1 MKSITQNSPWALPR
15 PLFIQAPM
23 EDVTDSVFRQM
34 LLHTAPPDIFFTE
47 FTNVDGVFSD
57 GASNVIH
64 RLVHTPQEK
73 PLIAQIWGHKPE
85 NYFNGAQYAKKN
97 GFAGIDIN
105 MGCPQKDVIKKGL
118 CAALIDNHEQARK
131 VIEATIA
138 GASEGDIPIPVS
150 VKTRIGL
157 KKNTLSVWL
166 PFLLSFD
173 LAAITLHGRTA
184 TEMSRVPAHWDV
196 IAEAVKIRDSLNPK
210 LVIIGNGDVKDRT
223 DGLEKIAQ
231 TGVDG
236 VMIGRGMLENIYAF
250 DEDPSKNDRLSVKQ
264 KINLLLKH
272 LELFEKT
279 WNQPDAFQKREY
291 TLKKYYKIYIK
302 SFEGASELREKLMH
316 AASLKET
323 QEILINY
330 VAREEASASSQ

>member
-1 MKSITQNSPWALPR
+1 MKSKILSSPWALPK

-34 LLHTAPPDIFFTE
+34 FLHTSPPDIFFTE
-47 FTNVDGVFSD
+47 FTNVEGVFSE
-57 GASNVIH
+57 GASKVIH
-64 RLVHTPQEK
+64 RLVHTKNET

-85 NYFNGAQYAKKN
+85 NYFNGAQYAKKH

-105 MGCPQKDVIKKGL
+105 MGCPKKEVIKKGL
-118 CAALIDNHEQARK
+118 CSAMIDNHDQARK

-138 GASEGDIPIPVS
+138 GASEGDNPIPVS

-157 KKNTLSVWL
+157 KKNTLSEWL

-184 TEMSRVPAHWDV
+184 AEMSKVPAHWDV
-196 IAEAVKIRDSLNPK
+196 IAEAVKMRNAADSKIL
-210 LVIIGNGDVKDRT
+210 IIGNGDVKDRT
-223 DGLEKIAQ
+223 DGLQKIAQ

-236 VMIGRGMLENIYAF
+236 VMIGRGILENIFAF
-250 DEDPSKNDRLSVKQ
+250 DVDPSKNERLTVSE

-279 WNQPDAFQKREY
+279 WTAPDAFHKKEY

-302 SFEGASELREKLMH
+302 SFDGASELRENLMN
-316 AASLKET
+316 AKSLEET
-323 QEILINY
+323 RDVLKAELANKNQG
-330 VAREEASASSQ
+330 

>member
-64 RLVHTPQEK
+64 RLVHTDQEK

-85 NYFNGAQYAKKN
+85 NYYNGAKYAQKN

-118 CAALIDNHEQARK
+118 CAALIENHDQARK

-138 GASEGDIPIPVS
+138 GASEGDNPIPVS

-157 KKNTLSVWL
+157 KKNTLAVWL

-173 LAAITLHGRTA
+173 LAALTLHGRTA
-184 TEMSRVPAHWDV
+184 AEMSKVPAHWDV
-196 IAEAVKIRDSLNPK
+196 IAEAVRIRDSLGSK
-210 LVIIGNGDVKDRT
+210 TLIIGNGDVKNRT

-250 DEDPSKNDRLSVKQ
+250 DADPSKNDRLSVGQ
-264 KINLLLKH
+264 KIKLLLKH
-272 LELFEKT
+272 LELFEET
-279 WNQPDAFQKREY
+279 WSQPDAFQKREY

-302 SFEGASELREKLMH
+302 SFDGASELREVLMN
-316 AASLKET
+316 ATSLKET
-323 QEILINY
+323 QEILKKY
-330 VAREEASASSQ
+330 LMS

>member
-64 RLVHTPQEK
+64 RLVHTDQEK

-85 NYFNGAQYAKKN
+85 NYYNGAKYAQKN

-118 CAALIDNHEQARK
+118 CAALIENHDQARK

-138 GASEGDIPIPVS
+138 GASEGDNPIPVS

-157 KKNTLSVWL
+157 KKNTLAVWL

-173 LAAITLHGRTA
+173 LAALTLHGRTA
-184 TEMSRVPAHWDV
+184 AEMSKVPAHWDV
-196 IAEAVKIRDSLNPK
+196 IAEAVRIRDSLGSK
-210 LVIIGNGDVKDRT
+210 TLIIGNGDVKNRT

-250 DEDPSKNDRLSVKQ
+250 DEDPSKNDRLSVGQ
-264 KINLLLKH
+264 KIKLLLKH
-272 LELFEKT
+272 LELFEET
-279 WNQPDAFQKREY
+279 WSQPDAFQKREY

-302 SFEGASELREKLMH
+302 SFDGASELREVLMN
-316 AASLKET
+316 ATSLKET
-323 QEILINY
+323 QEILKKY
-330 VAREEASASSQ
+330 LMS